1 MLFDR
6 LKKGWEARLKV
17 LNVSARQFCKQAGIS
32 YSTWLQMDNP
42 AIGLCDKIESEL
54 AKLESKSNA

>member
-17 LNVSARQFCKQAGIS
+17 AGISARQFCKQAGIS

-42 AIGLCDKIESEL
+42 AIGLCDKIEAEL
-54 AKLESKSNA
+54 QKLEA